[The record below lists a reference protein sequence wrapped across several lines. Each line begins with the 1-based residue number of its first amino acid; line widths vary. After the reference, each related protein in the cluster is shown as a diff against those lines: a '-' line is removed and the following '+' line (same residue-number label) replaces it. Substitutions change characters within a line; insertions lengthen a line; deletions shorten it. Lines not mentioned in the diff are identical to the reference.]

1 MARGLIECERDV
13 RAAIRA
19 VYGDDAIWVE
29 PRRGGT
35 MGAHDAVLHDGQA
48 AVDAELKAWHRDRA
62 GRIVAKLRP
71 AQVRLHHVAAQR
83 GWASILVF
91 GVVGERGLWALP
103 SKHVPL
109 EVLSRLAE
117 GVAVPVPVPDG
128 TTTPEGHAR
137 AVRVALRAVAASN
150 GLADRAAS
158 GRAA

>member
-1 MARGLIECERDV
+1 MAKGVIESERDV

-19 VYGDDAIWVE
+19 VYGGDAMWVE
-29 PRRGGT
+29 AARGGT
-35 MGAHDAVLHDGQA
+35 AGAHDVVLHDGPA
-48 AVDAELKAWHRDRA
+48 TVCAELKAWRRGKDGA
-62 GRIVAKLRP
+62 IVADLRS

-103 SKHVPL
+103 SKHVPR